1 MAGGG
6 SMKLVE
12 KIAWKLP
19 TFIFHLLVP
28 HYLIIGAG
36 TGEPIGCTNG
46 EFGKEGVLYEEPP
59 ETTFIKI
66 KRSKCQVCKGEK
78 I

>member
-1 MAGGG
+1 
-6 SMKLVE
+6 VNYIE

-19 TFIFHLLVP
+19 HFLFRLLVP

-36 TGEPIGCTNG
+36 TELVIGCTNG
-46 EFGKEGVLYEEPP
+46 EFGKEGVLCEEPT

-66 KRSKCQVCKGEK
+66 KRSKCPICNKETE
-78 I
+78 